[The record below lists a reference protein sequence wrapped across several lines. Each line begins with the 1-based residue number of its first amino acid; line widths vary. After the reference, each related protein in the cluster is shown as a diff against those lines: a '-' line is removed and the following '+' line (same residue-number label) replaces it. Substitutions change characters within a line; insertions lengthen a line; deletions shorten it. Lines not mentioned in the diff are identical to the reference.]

1 MDKDKFINYL
11 QIKKEKFENEL
22 EESISCKTVSKSKI
36 NLVDEI
42 IRDIESEKFK
52 QRIW

>member
-11 QIKKEKFENEL
+11 QIKKEEFKNEL
-22 EESISCKTVSKSKI
+22 EESINCKTVSKSKI
-36 NLVDEI
+36 SLVDEI